1 MAPSWTKEPRR
12 LEEPEEPRKL
22 EELEERHTMEE
33 MEEPVRWENGQLIV
47 RIRSIRQSTS
57 QTHV

>member
-1 MAPSWTKEPRR
+1 MEPRR

-33 MEEPVRWENGQLIV
+33 PMRWDNGQLMV
-47 RIRSIRQSTS
+47 RIRSLRQSTS

>member
-1 MAPSWTKEPRR
+1 MEPRR

-33 MEEPVRWENGQLIV
+33 PMRWENGQLMV
-47 RIRSIRQSTS
+47 RIRSVRQSTS
-57 QTHV
+57 QTYV

>member
-1 MAPSWTKEPRR
+1 MEPRR

-33 MEEPVRWENGQLIV
+33 PMRWENGQLMV
-47 RIRSIRQSTS
+47 RIRSVRQSTS

>member
-1 MAPSWTKEPRR
+1 MEPRR

-33 MEEPVRWENGQLIV
+33 PMRWENGQLMV
-47 RIRSIRQSTS
+47 QIRSLRQSTS

>member
-1 MAPSWTKEPRR
+1 MEPRR

-33 MEEPVRWENGQLIV
+33 PMRWENGQLLV
-47 RIRSIRQSTS
+47 RIRSLRQSTS

>member
-1 MAPSWTKEPRR
+1 MEPRR

-22 EELEERHTMEE
+22 EELEERHTMEV
-33 MEEPVRWENGQLIV
+33 EEPVRWENGQLIV

>member
-1 MAPSWTKEPRR
+1 MEPRR

-33 MEEPVRWENGQLIV
+33 PMRWENGQLMV
-47 RIRSIRQSTS
+47 RTRSVRQSTS

>member
-1 MAPSWTKEPRR
+1 MEPRR

-33 MEEPVRWENGQLIV
+33 PMRWENGQLMV
-47 RIRSIRQSTS
+47 RIRSLRQSTS